1 MNMKQQNQQTI
12 SNLKILSKTLRNTL
26 LEIIELTQSVD
37 NSERCYNDT
46 IKAIK
51 GLKKVTVGA
60 YGCITY
66 NIAIDD
72 VLAAVEGVREGYKY
86 DSYRQN

>member
-1 MNMKQQNQQTI
+1 MKSQQTI
-12 SNLKILSKTLRNTL
+12 NNLKILHQTLKNTL
-26 LEIIELTQSVD
+26 FEIIELTQQVD
-37 NSERCYNDT
+37 DNERCYSDT

-51 GLKKVTVGA
+51 GLKKVTTGA

-72 VLAAVEGVREGYKY
+72 ALAAIEGVKQGYQY
-86 DSYRQN
+86 DSNRNN